1 KNYRKTQ
8 EERVGIMTSRMRK
21 TGDARN
27 SFLKDWEVASLCFGC
42 TETAC
47 HPPSKL
53 QEVAS
58 RRSIQLNQ

>member
-1 KNYRKTQ
+1 
-8 EERVGIMTSRMRK
+8 MTSRMRK

>member
-1 KNYRKTQ
+1 
-8 EERVGIMTSRMRK
+8 MTSQKRK
-21 TGDARN
+21 TGAARN
-27 SFLKDWEVASLCFGC
+27 SSDGIGEVASLCFGC